1 MEFLSNKD
9 IKRLFLLLALILTAF
24 LITGQIIAAVI
35 SSDYKHRMF
44 VHDYSI
50 AGYLKREDVDS
61 AIIQKAFIL
70 RKDNNDYQSG
80 RRLLQQVGYKNDLK
94 EKLFIEIKT
103 FHFNYAICLLLL
115 SVLFSAAIFFAV
127 FCYILRLENK
137 FTKANMDINAF
148 LKGNTQ
154 VRLSQ
159 HEEGNL
165 SKLFHSVNSLATSL
179 NSHLL
184 REKQDREFLKDTISN
199 ISHQLKTPL
208 AALRMYNEIIQEE
221 QTENEVIRDF
231 LKSSDRELNRIE
243 TLIQNLLLLARL
255 DSGIMILNMKQVII
269 KSFLAE
275 LQNDFQIRV
284 KTESKQLLLECDEH
298 MTLCFDKEWMYEAI
312 SNIIKNA
319 FDHTG
324 PEGVIA
330 ILCYE
335 SPVFKEILI
344 KDNGSGIHPQD
355 LAFIFK
361 RFYRSRFSKDKQGTG
376 IGLTLAKMII
386 EEHGGTISV
395 ESELQK
401 GTSFHLTFPKL
412 TNM

>member
-1 MEFLSNKD
+1 MELLSNKD
-9 IKRLFLLLALILTAF
+9 IKRLFLVLAIILTVF

-35 SSDYKHRMF
+35 SSDYKQRMF
-44 VHDYSI
+44 LHDYSI
-50 AGYLKREDVDS
+50 AGYLKMENIDS
-61 AIIQKAFIL
+61 AIIQKAFTSV
-70 RKDNNDYQSG
+70 KDNDDYQSG
-80 RRLLQQVGYKNDLK
+80 RKILQQAGYSSNLK
-94 EKLFIEIKT
+94 EKLFIDVT
-103 FHFNYAICLLLL
+103 AFHDKYAAYLLLL
-115 SVLFSAAIFFAV
+115 SVFISAALFFAV
-127 FCYILRLENK
+127 LSYILRLEK
-137 FTKANMDINAF
+137 KLSKANEDINTF
-148 LKGNTQ
+148 LNGNTQ

-159 HEEGNL
+159 HEEGSL

-179 NSHLL
+179 NSHLVK
-184 REKQDREFLKDTISN
+184 EKQDREFLKDTISN

-231 LKSSDRELNRIE
+231 LQSSDRELNRME
-243 TLIQNLLLLARL
+243 TLIQNLLILARL
-255 DSGIMILNMKQVII
+255 DSGTIILNK
-269 KSFLAE
+269 KRTSLKPFLKE
-275 LQNDFQIRV
+275 LLNDFQIRANNE
-284 KTESKQLLLECDEH
+284 KKQLCLECDDY
-298 MTLCFDKEWMYEAI
+298 MTLSIDEEWMYEAV

-324 PEGVIA
+324 PEGIIT
-330 ILCYE
+330 ILCQE

-386 EEHGGTISV
+386 EQHDGTIFA
-395 ESELQK
+395 ESELNK
-401 GTSFHLTFPKL
+401 GTTFHLTFPKL